1 MIASKD
7 EERIAITKIQKI
19 ITGLGPDSYVGKAIE
34 GCLELAEKNVEED
47 AFFSMK
53 DRYEAACS
61 QVCLLKKQVHSLE
74 KDLECLQKE
83 SEIMKQELEKE
94 QEWKPYP
101 KTGNMETEE
110 FQRLFY
116 DDISQE
122 LLWDDA
128 VRIIAEEFGF
138 QKEMICILTE
148 LPVYEINRHKALRQT
163 GTVFRGPVYAASDWN
178 YILFQ
183 VKGQEY
189 ECINGELYLL

>member
-7 EERIAITKIQKI
+7 EERGAITKIQKI
-19 ITGLGPDSYVGKAIE
+19 ITDLGPDSYVGKAIE

-47 AFFSMK
+47 AFCSIK
-53 DRYEAACS
+53 DRYEAACR
-61 QVCLLKKQVHSLE
+61 
-74 KDLECLQKE
+74 KE
-83 SEIMKQELEKE
+83 SEIMKQALEKE

-116 DDISQE
+116 DDISQK

-128 VRIIAEEFGF
+128 ARIIAEEFGF
-138 QKEMICILTE
+138 QKEMIRILTE
-148 LPVYEINRHKALRQT
+148 LPVYEINRHKVLRQT
-163 GTVFRGPVYAASDWN
+163 GTVFRGPVYAVSDWN